1 MTPGTTSAPITLK
14 QSLPGLRFSE
24 RAKDQRNNERVLF
37 TSHLFFSPEAEQP
50 SHRAQMTHGA
60 HELMDQQE
68 NMKTVT
74 KVNKER
80 QAMKGFRTFREPLG
94 EMRNL
99 EKIAFVG
106 VESGTSPCQ
115 VGCARL

>member
-1 MTPGTTSAPITLK
+1 MREYS
-14 QSLPGLRFSE
+14 SLLI
-24 RAKDQRNNERVLF
+24 
-37 TSHLFFSPEAEQP
+37 FFFFFFFFLPEAEQP

-60 HELMDQQE
+60 HELVDQHE

-80 QAMKGFRTFREPLG
+80 QAMKGFRRFREPLG

-106 VESGTSPCQ
+106 VESRTSPCQ